1 MGTDTLLNQTN
12 GLIFVNTIDTLLF
25 KCGFSFVFAL
35 LCFVTVKKRG
45 SCSGYYSDVLY
56 LSAWSRGT
64 VVILAFILCFIKE
77 ERVKLY
83 KMATVVF

>member
-1 MGTDTLLNQTN
+1 MGTNTLLNQRN

-25 KCGFSFVFAL
+25 KCGFSCVFAL

-45 SCSGYYSDVLY
+45 SCSGNYSDVLY
-56 LSAWSRGT
+56 LSAGSRGT
-64 VVILAFILCFIKE
+64 VLTLAFILCFIKE